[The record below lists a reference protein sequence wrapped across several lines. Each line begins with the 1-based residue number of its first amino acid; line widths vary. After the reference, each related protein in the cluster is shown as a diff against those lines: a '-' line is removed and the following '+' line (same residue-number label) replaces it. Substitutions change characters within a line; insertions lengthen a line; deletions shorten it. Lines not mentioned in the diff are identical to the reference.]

1 MGAGRSGPPSLNRY
15 ARLRSR
21 IARSGLT
28 APLGADYPH
37 FCVGRGSLQV
47 VRTVKY
53 EEELDAGFA
62 SQVASEPG
70 GGAIW
75 DCLQCGTCSA
85 ICPVSVYMDKT
96 PRRIIGLIRG
106 GFRDEVLGSL
116 SIWICTSCYACT
128 VECPEKI
135 RITDIMYIAKRLA
148 MKESRYQNF
157 IVPAVEEAFVKMV
170 RKNGRLTESRMGIK
184 VVRKSGLRSGLSMF
198 PIAWRLMRKHRMSF
212 FHVERMENPGSLRAV
227 LDALEPRRA
236 PTTPAAPA
244 SPSRSAGA

>member
-1 MGAGRSGPPSLNRY
+1 M
-15 ARLRSR
+15 
-21 IARSGLT
+21 
-28 APLGADYPH
+28 
-37 FCVGRGSLQV
+37 QV

-62 SQVASEPG
+62 NRVASEPG
-70 GGAIW
+70 GEAIW
-75 DCLQCGTCSA
+75 DRLQCGTCSA

-116 SIWICTSCYACT
+116 SIWICTTCYACT

-135 RITDIMYIAKRLA
+135 RITDIMFIAKRMA
-148 MKESRYQNF
+148 MKESPYHRF
-157 IVPAVEEAFVKMV
+157 VVPAIEEAFVKMV

-184 VVRKSGLRSGLSMF
+184 VVQRSGLRSGLRMF

-212 FHVERMENPGSLRAV
+212 RHVERMEDPASLRTV
-227 LDALEPRRA
+227 LDALEPRA
-236 PTTPAAPA
+236 GAAAP
-244 SPSRSAGA
+244 SAGGASSGTVRA

>member
-1 MGAGRSGPPSLNRY
+1 M
-15 ARLRSR
+15 
-21 IARSGLT
+21 
-28 APLGADYPH
+28 
-37 FCVGRGSLQV
+37 QV

-62 SQVASEPG
+62 NRVASEPG
-70 GGAIW
+70 GDAIW

-135 RITDIMYIAKRLA
+135 RITDIMYIAKRMA

-157 IVPAVEEAFVKMV
+157 VVPAVEDAFVRMV

-184 VVRKSGLRSGLSMF
+184 VVRKSGLRSGLAMF
-198 PIAWRLMRKHRMSF
+198 PIAWRLMRKHRMSL
-212 FHVERMENPGSLRAV
+212 FHVERMRDPGSLRVV
-227 LDALEPRRA
+227 LDALEPRHA
-236 PTTPAAPA
+236 PGPA
-244 SPSRSAGA
+244 SAVSSPRSAEA